1 MSFCPAEM
9 GPPHHH
15 PGHRMPHPG
24 INEHPPW
31 AGPQHPDF
39 GPPPH
44 GFNGQPPH
52 MRRQG
57 PPHINHD
64 DPSLVPN
71 VPYFDLP
78 AGLMAPLVKVN
89 LDTAP
94 FPAWAEPG
102 ESGLCQNTRA
112 LRPPPLLSRPSPD
125 PRSWKT
131 TSTSLWTL
139 KTTASRRPCRP
150 ARGCWRPWKPFT
162 AHPPTTGPE
171 TGRALTRRGRGWGLL
186 SPLPESMSFERN
198 SQTARSSV
206 PVRTHGGPFW
216 SSRGGDG
223 TQALLRAASGEQCVP
238 SP

>member
-1 MSFCPAEM
+1 MSVRVPGLPIAPLTPLDYLSKLETMFCFAEM

-78 AGLMAPLVKVN
+78 AGLMAPLVKVI
-89 LDTAP
+89 LDRVVGGSV
-94 FPAWAEPG
+94 W
-102 ESGLCQNTRA
+102 
-112 LRPPPLLSRPSPD
+112 
-125 PRSWKT
+125 WK
-131 TSTSLWTL
+131 
-139 KTTASRRPCRP
+139 
-150 ARGCWRPWKPFT
+150 
-162 AHPPTTGPE
+162 E
-171 TGRALTRRGRGWGLL
+171 GRADDVGLGSCL
-186 SPLPESMSFERN
+186 AAVFYWV
-198 SQTARSSV
+198 AREDSAGH
-206 PVRTHGGPFW
+206 R
-216 SSRGGDG
+216 
-223 TQALLRAASGEQCVP
+223 Q
-238 SP
+238 

>member
-1 MSFCPAEM
+1 MRRCGPEHVLAPSLSPLPQAPVPWQTLTAPPAPPSSPLPGRPERSFCFAEM

-31 AGPQHPDF
+31 GGPQHPDF

-78 AGLMAPLVKVN
+78 AGLMAPLVKVMS
-89 LDTAP
+89 
-94 FPAWAEPG
+94 PG
-102 ESGLCQNTRA
+102 E
-112 LRPPPLLSRPSPD
+112 
-125 PRSWKT
+125 
-131 TSTSLWTL
+131 
-139 KTTASRRPCRP
+139 
-150 ARGCWRPWKPFT
+150 
-162 AHPPTTGPE
+162 HPV
-171 TGRALTRRGRGWGLL
+171 
-186 SPLPESMSFERN
+186 S
-198 SQTARSSV
+198 
-206 PVRTHGGPFW
+206 
-216 SSRGGDG
+216 
-223 TQALLRAASGEQCVP
+223 
-238 SP
+238 

>member
-1 MSFCPAEM
+1 MFCFAEM

-78 AGLMAPLVKVN
+78 AGLMAPLVKVI
-89 LDTAP
+89 LGRVVGGSV
-94 FPAWAEPG
+94 W
-102 ESGLCQNTRA
+102 
-112 LRPPPLLSRPSPD
+112 
-125 PRSWKT
+125 WK
-131 TSTSLWTL
+131 
-139 KTTASRRPCRP
+139 
-150 ARGCWRPWKPFT
+150 
-162 AHPPTTGPE
+162 E
-171 TGRALTRRGRGWGLL
+171 GRADVVGLGSCL
-186 SPLPESMSFERN
+186 AAVFYW
-198 SQTARSSV
+198 V
-206 PVRTHGGPFW
+206 PREDSAGH
-216 SSRGGDG
+216 R
-223 TQALLRAASGEQCVP
+223 Q
-238 SP
+238 

>member
-1 MSFCPAEM
+1 MPGRAAQKQVLVSLALTEASPRARVPLQIPTAPSAAPSSQLSSRPERTFCFTEM

-31 AGPQHPDF
+31 GGPQHPDF

-78 AGLMAPLVKVN
+78 AGLMAPLVKV
-89 LDTAP
+89 TSPWRAP
-94 FPAWAEPG
+94 SLLVCRFR
-102 ESGLCQNTRA
+102 GLHVRC
-112 LRPPPLLSRPSPD
+112 
-125 PRSWKT
+125 
-131 TSTSLWTL
+131 
-139 KTTASRRPCRP
+139 
-150 ARGCWRPWKPFT
+150 
-162 AHPPTTGPE
+162 
-171 TGRALTRRGRGWGLL
+171 
-186 SPLPESMSFERN
+186 SFLC
-198 SQTARSSV
+198 
-206 PVRTHGGPFW
+206 PVNVT
-216 SSRGGDG
+216 D
-223 TQALLRAASGEQCVP
+223 
-238 SP
+238 

>member
-1 MSFCPAEM
+1 MESSRVAITLRFKGSCWLSCLESWQRKTSAYPRGGGGKVQLAATGCSGVVLQSCHLCPLSCTHIYESSRPPYWPSHYSTWLQSKLETMFCFAEM

-78 AGLMAPLVKVN
+78 AGLMAPLVKVI
-89 LDTAP
+89 LDRVVGGSV
-94 FPAWAEPG
+94 W
-102 ESGLCQNTRA
+102 
-112 LRPPPLLSRPSPD
+112 
-125 PRSWKT
+125 WK
-131 TSTSLWTL
+131 
-139 KTTASRRPCRP
+139 
-150 ARGCWRPWKPFT
+150 
-162 AHPPTTGPE
+162 E
-171 TGRALTRRGRGWGLL
+171 GRADVGLGSCL
-186 SPLPESMSFERN
+186 AAVFYWV
-198 SQTARSSV
+198 AREDSAGH
-206 PVRTHGGPFW
+206 R
-216 SSRGGDG
+216 
-223 TQALLRAASGEQCVP
+223 Q
-238 SP
+238 

>member
-1 MSFCPAEM
+1 MGVGPAPPDPVLPHLAEAPQLARRCLAGLPTSRHQHLCSSLDPSRGDLIDHIHLDCAVSTTQLATPGGPEMSFCLAEM

-31 AGPQHPDF
+31 GGPQHPDF

-78 AGLMAPLVKVN
+78 AGLMAPLVKV
-89 LDTAP
+89 
-94 FPAWAEPG
+94 
-102 ESGLCQNTRA
+102 R
-112 LRPPPLLSRPSPD
+112 SP
-125 PRSWKT
+125 W
-131 TSTSLWTL
+131 
-139 KTTASRRPCRP
+139 
-150 ARGCWRPWKPFT
+150 
-162 AHPPTTGPE
+162 
-171 TGRALTRRGRGWGLL
+171 
-186 SPLPESMSFERN
+186 
-198 SQTARSSV
+198 
-206 PVRTHGGPFW
+206 
-216 SSRGGDG
+216 
-223 TQALLRAASGEQCVP
+223 
-238 SP
+238 

>member
-1 MSFCPAEM
+1 M

-31 AGPQHPDF
+31 GGPQHPDF

-78 AGLMAPLVKVN
+78 AGLMAPLVKVRS
-89 LDTAP
+89 
-94 FPAWAEPG
+94 AES
-102 ESGLCQNTRA
+102 SGQSLCLHVKSSQMEPISHRLKYCF
-112 LRPPPLLSRPSPD
+112 LRPLPLISYSPVNLTKLVSENALEPVCPSQMHVLAFLKRQQEGPMA
-125 PRSWKT
+125 SC
-131 TSTSLWTL
+131 SLCTRL
-139 KTTASRRPCRP
+139 AVEISLPVCRGELQ
-150 ARGCWRPWKPFT
+150 AE
-162 AHPPTTGPE
+162 GPM
-171 TGRALTRRGRGWGLL
+171 G
-186 SPLPESMSFERN
+186 
-198 SQTARSSV
+198 
-206 PVRTHGGPFW
+206 
-216 SSRGGDG
+216 
-223 TQALLRAASGEQCVP
+223 
-238 SP
+238 

>member
-1 MSFCPAEM
+1 MLGKAAQEVGVGILSPSLSPFLLVLFRFQLGCQRRLAHSFLAGLRQVCFAEM

-31 AGPQHPDF
+31 GGPQHPDF

-78 AGLMAPLVKVN
+78 AGLMAPLVKVM
-89 LDTAP
+89 L
-94 FPAWAEPG
+94 
-102 ESGLCQNTRA
+102 
-112 LRPPPLLSRPSPD
+112 PS
-125 PRSWKT
+125 
-131 TSTSLWTL
+131 
-139 KTTASRRPCRP
+139 
-150 ARGCWRPWKPFT
+150 
-162 AHPPTTGPE
+162 
-171 TGRALTRRGRGWGLL
+171 
-186 SPLPESMSFERN
+186 
-198 SQTARSSV
+198 
-206 PVRTHGGPFW
+206 
-216 SSRGGDG
+216 
-223 TQALLRAASGEQCVP
+223 
-238 SP
+238 